1 VRAAA
6 LRKGRHGKREQ
17 SDCGA
22 ELHEAILR
30 PIEILFLG
38 RQGGRFWLM
47 NVPARFCRNLRF
59 VCAREWWFAKSAAL
73 GDSQMG

>member
-1 VRAAA
+1 MAGKASARESWARRSSAAERSAVRAAA

-30 PIEILFLG
+30 PIG
-38 RQGGRFWLM
+38 TRF
-47 NVPARFCRNLRF
+47 AGF
-59 VCAREWWFAKSAAL
+59 VHW
-73 GDSQMG
+73 G

>member
-1 VRAAA
+1 VPAAA
-6 LRKGRHGKREQ
+6 LRKDRHGKREQ

-38 RQGGRFWLM
+38 RQTGDGWMM
-47 NVPARFCRNLRF
+47 NMPARFRRDLRF
-59 VCAREWWFAKSAAL
+59 VCVQD
-73 GDSQMG
+73 GGC